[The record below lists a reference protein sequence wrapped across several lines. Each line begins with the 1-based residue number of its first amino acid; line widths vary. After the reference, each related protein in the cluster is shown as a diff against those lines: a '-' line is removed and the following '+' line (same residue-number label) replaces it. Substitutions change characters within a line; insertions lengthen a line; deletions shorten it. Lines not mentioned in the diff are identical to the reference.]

1 MARRMTIFAD
11 QAGKLGPGG
20 DQRAVS
26 AGETMKW
33 ISVKCLRT
41 CLVALMLLAPG
52 GLRQAEV
59 RAQEQTDPGWKAT
72 GMKGAVV
79 TGCRE
84 GAAAGKAM
92 LEAGGNA
99 VDAAVATMLVQSVVE
114 SSLFCF
120 GSEVP
125 MLVYSAERG
134 SVEVVAGLGAAPGL
148 ATKEW
153 FRANREGVIQ
163 GRGDIANCVV
173 PGFLDACLTALDR
186 YGTKSFAECAAPML
200 EVLRARA
207 AATDETQAEL
217 AGPRSNPADPKV
229 WLSHHQNFLRLVD
242 RLVAAEQLAGTD
254 RRRGLR
260 LVADCFYRGP
270 VAQELDAWSRA
281 NGGLLRY
288 KDLARHVTRIEDPQS
303 VAFRGHT
310 VCKCGVW
317 TQGPYLLQ
325 TLKLLDP
332 LLTDSMQ
339 RNSAGYS
346 HAVAEAMKL
355 CLADRDAWYADPHF
369 VEVPI
374 GQLLSDEYLALRR
387 PLIDPAAASAEQ
399 RPGDPVGMA
408 ALLGKA
414 PQDHIVTSGHSSD
427 TSNCLVA
434 DQWGNVV
441 AATPSGWGG
450 VIAGDTGIEMGSR
463 MIGLTCWEGHPSQL
477 VPGKRPRITLTP
489 TMVLRDGKP
498 VLCVSVAGGDQQDQA
513 SIQVVLNRLVFGLD
527 PEESVRGP
535 RIGTDHHI
543 NWFGHLPFQP
553 ASLTV
558 PRSFDSAIADDLRQ
572 RGHDV
577 RSGRPAAT
585 AVLLVI
591 DPATGE
597 KTAVGENGR
606 HAAAH

>member
-1 MARRMTIFAD
+1 MMGIASFFFR
-11 QAGKLGPGG
+11 
-20 DQRAVS
+20 
-26 AGETMKW
+26 
-33 ISVKCLRT
+33 
-41 CLVALMLLAPG
+41 VALFALMAPTSFC
-52 GLRQAEV
+52 LQAP
-59 RAQEQTDPGWKAT
+59 AAQGQEQAAVDWKAS
-72 GMKGAVV
+72 GLQGAVV

-84 GAAAGKAM
+84 GAAAGLAT
-92 LEAGGNA
+92 LETGGNA

-134 SVEVVAGLGAAPGL
+134 SVEVVAGLGVAPGL
-148 ATKEW
+148 ATVEW
-153 FRANREGVIQ
+153 FRAHRNGVIE

-173 PGFLDACLTALDR
+173 PGFLDACLTSLDR
-186 YGTKSFAECAAPML
+186 YGTKSFSDCAAPML

-207 AATDETQAEL
+207 GATAETQREL
-217 AGPRSNPADPKV
+217 AGPRPNPADPEA
-229 WLSHHQNFLRLVD
+229 WLRHHQNFLRLI
-242 RLVAAEQLAGTD
+242 EQLVQAEKVAGAD

-270 VAQELDAWSRA
+270 VAREIDAWSRA
-281 NGGLLRY
+281 SGGLLRFE
-288 KDLARHVTRIEDPQS
+288 DMARHVTRIEDPLT
-303 VAFRGHT
+303 VEFRGHT

-332 LLTDSMQ
+332 LLTESMA
-339 RNSAGYS
+339 RNSAD
-346 HAVAEAMKL
+346 HAHVVAEAMKL
-355 CLADRDAWYADPHF
+355 CLADRDAYFADPHF

-374 GQLLSDEYLALRR
+374 SQLLSEDYLALRR
-387 PLIDPAAASAEQ
+387 PLIDMTVASTNQ
-399 RPGDPVGMA
+399 RPGDPAGMQ

-414 PQDHIVTSGHSSD
+414 PQDHVVTSGYSSD

-450 VIAGDTGIEMGSR
+450 VIAGDTGVEMGSR

-477 VPGKRPRITLTP
+477 APGKRPRITLTP
-489 TMVLRDGKP
+489 TMVLREGKP

-513 SIQVVLNRLVFGLD
+513 SIQVVLNRLVFGLE

-535 RIGTDHHI
+535 RVGTDHHI

-558 PRSFDSAIADDLRQ
+558 PRGLGEEIAADLRQ

-577 RSGRPAAT
+577 RVGRPAAT
-585 AVLLVI
+585 AVLLAI
-591 DPATGE
+591 DPDTGE

-606 HAAAH
+606 HAAGH

>member
-1 MARRMTIFAD
+1 MKRIPGNCANATLFALCWLVSPW
-11 QAGKLGPGG
+11 LGENG
-20 DQRAVS
+20 VN
-26 AGETMKW
+26 
-33 ISVKCLRT
+33 
-41 CLVALMLLAPG
+41 
-52 GLRQAEV
+52 
-59 RAQEQTDPGWKAT
+59 AQEQAAPGWKAS

-125 MLVYSAERG
+125 VLVYSAERG

-148 ATKEW
+148 ATVEW
-153 FRANREGVIQ
+153 FKEHRKGVIQ

-186 YGTKSFAECAAPML
+186 YGTRSFAECAAPML
-200 EVLRARA
+200 EILRTRA
-207 AATDETQAEL
+207 AATDETLADL
-217 AGPRSNPADPKV
+217 AGPRPNPADPEV
-229 WLSHHQNFLRLVD
+229 WLSHHRNFLRLIE
-242 RLVAAEQLAGTD
+242 RLVEAEQAAGTD

-270 VAQELDAWSRA
+270 VARELDAWSRA
-281 NGGLLRY
+281 NGGLLRFE
-288 KDLARHVTRIEDPQS
+288 DMARHVTPIEDPLS
-303 VAFRGHT
+303 VGFRGHT

-325 TLKLLDP
+325 TLKLIDP
-332 LLTDSMQ
+332 LLAETMQ
-339 RNSAGYS
+339 RNSAGYV
-346 HAVAEAMKL
+346 HTLAEGMKL
-355 CLADRDAWYADPHF
+355 CLADRDAYYADPHF

-374 GQLLSDEYLALRR
+374 GQLLSEDYLALRR
-387 PLIDPAAASAEQ
+387 PLIDPATASSGQ

-414 PQDHIVTSGHSSD
+414 PEDHVVTSGHSSD

-450 VIAGDTGIEMGSR
+450 VIAGDTGVEMGSR
-463 MIGLTCWEGHPSQL
+463 MIGLTCWEDHPSQL
-477 VPGKRPRITLTP
+477 LPGKRPRITLTP

-513 SIQVVLNRLVFGLD
+513 SIQVVLNRLVFGVD

-558 PRSFDSAIADDLRQ
+558 PRGIESAIAGDLRQ

-585 AVLLVI
+585 AVLLDI

-606 HAAAH
+606 HAAAY